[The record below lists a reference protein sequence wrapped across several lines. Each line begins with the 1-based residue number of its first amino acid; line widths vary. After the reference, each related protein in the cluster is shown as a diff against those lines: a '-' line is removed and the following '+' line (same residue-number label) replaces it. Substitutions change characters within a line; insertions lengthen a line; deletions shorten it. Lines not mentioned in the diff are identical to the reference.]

1 MFYSMTGYG
10 NGTATSRDL
19 EVLCEIKSVNNR
31 FVEISFRGYSLPN
44 EFEEYIKS
52 QIKKKFLRGSFEI
65 KINDN
70 FQSEHV
76 YEINQVSLKNLK
88 SSLHSTKGFNS
99 SDLRLSDLKD
109 IPGLLVVKTS
119 KKDISSLGKKA
130 LNLAI
135 KNLLI
140 SREVEGKKTEKIVS
154 SKLSFLIKAHHKL
167 TRSAPALF
175 QHRLKSIKKKLLQ
188 KNINLRKEDISNE
201 LSNMALKHDIAE
213 ELERISFHIESMQK
227 LFKSKNAHGKKM
239 DFILQELFREVNT
252 LSVKIEKPDL
262 KDLAL
267 TMKLKVEELR
277 EQAQNLE

>member
-1 MFYSMTGYG
+1 MTGYG
-10 NGTATSRDL
+10 NGAATSRDL

-70 FQSEHV
+70 FQSEHA

-88 SSLHSTKGFNS
+88 SSLHSTKDFNS

-109 IPGLLVVKTS
+109 IPGLLVVKTF

-140 SREVEGKKTEKIVS
+140 SREIEGKKTEKIVS
-154 SKLSFLIKAHHKL
+154 SKLSFLIKAHSKL
-167 TRSAPALF
+167 TRSAPALL

-188 KNINLRKEDISNE
+188 KNINLREEDISNE
-201 LSNMALKHDIAE
+201 ISNMALKHDIAE